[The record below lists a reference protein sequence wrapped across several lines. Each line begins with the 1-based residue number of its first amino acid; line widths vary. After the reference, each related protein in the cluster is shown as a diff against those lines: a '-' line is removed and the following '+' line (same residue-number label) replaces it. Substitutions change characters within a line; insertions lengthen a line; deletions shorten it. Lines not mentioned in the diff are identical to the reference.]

1 MGKFIS
7 LIVGA
12 AIGLGCGVIPLVVG
26 ILTKQKLTGIIGI
39 VSCTVGGVLF
49 AVLEK
54 PPITSISIAALFL
67 IVIFMTKK
75 KEEHHPS
82 DNIEKGIYAESFIS
96 GAEKGESLEKDEKT
110 NSENDDK
117 STKGDAG

>member
-1 MGKFIS
+1 MDKFIS
-7 LIVGA
+7 LVVGA
-12 AIGLGCGVIPLVVG
+12 AIGLGCGIIPLIVG
-26 ILTKQKLTGIIGI
+26 IFTKQRLTGIIGI
-39 VSCTVGGVLF
+39 VSCTICGVLF

-54 PPITSISIAALFL
+54 PPITSIAIAALFL

-110 NSENDDK
+110 NSENDDN